1 MTPIDKEARPLIAIT
16 TLVFTAFFLPRVD
29 NVPMSF
35 VNVSRRQ
42 DTAALR
48 PQRHSGRINEHSA
61 KKGAT
66 MEASVA
72 ETAAAKGA
80 CRRQCGRGKDHS
92 GDWRGTD
99 GRC

>member
-1 MTPIDKEARPLIAIT
+1 M
-16 TLVFTAFFLPRVD
+16 F
-29 NVPMSF
+29 F

-66 MEASVA
+66 MKASVA

-80 CRRQCGRGKDHS
+80 CRRQCG
-92 GDWRGTD
+92 GDCSNGVDSRAILAQA
-99 GRC
+99 